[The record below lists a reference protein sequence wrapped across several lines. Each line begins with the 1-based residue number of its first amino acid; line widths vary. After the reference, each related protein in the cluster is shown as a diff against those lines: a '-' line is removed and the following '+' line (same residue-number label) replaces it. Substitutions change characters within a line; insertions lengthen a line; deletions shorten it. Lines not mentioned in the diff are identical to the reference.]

1 METNADFLSKV
12 SFFSLMK
19 KEDLERIGNQA
30 ARQFYNKKELI
41 LKEGDIDKRLFVV
54 ISGHVE
60 VIKDLNRSTERHIR
74 TLGPYS
80 YFGEMALIDDLV
92 RSASVI
98 AKTNTE
104 VLVLDQWNLRKEIER
119 YPTIAVELL
128 QMLSRRVRAI
138 EKCMI
143 NTLGTFLPICANC
156 KKIREED
163 STWISIEKY
172 ISDRSETEFSHGIC
186 PECSQK
192 LYPELYQT

>member
-1 METNADFLSKV
+1 MEIKNLKRQAIV
-12 SFFSLMK
+12 SLLLTFSLIFLA
-19 KEDLERIGNQA
+19 EITQAEERLNLTQRFSIKISSGLS
-30 ARQFYNKKELI
+30 Y
-41 LKEGDIDKRLFVV
+41 LKVGDINTFLED
-54 ISGHVE
+54 S
-60 VIKDLNRSTERHIR
+60 NERHIR
-74 TLGPYS
+74 TLRPYC

-98 AKTNTE
+98 AKTDTE
-104 VLVLDQWNLRKEIER
+104 ILVLDHWNLRKEIEK

-172 ISDRSETEFSHGIC
+172 ISDRSETEFSHGI
-186 PECSQK
+186 
-192 LYPELYQT
+192 